1 MSGQPKPGDTLAA
14 WTLIDDID
22 AGGNANVWLARHS
35 DGRDGAI
42 KILRNLNDETYA
54 RFRNEISALQKLG
67 DMDGIIPMFEAD
79 FPEGKGARP
88 WYVMPVAQSSKAFL
102 QKADSKAI
110 VTEFVRLGQTLEK
123 LHALHIA
130 HRDIKPENLL
140 GLNGRLCFSD
150 FGLVKYPDL
159 APVTPEKRDVGAKF
173 TMAPE
178 MRREAAGADGLPAD
192 VFSYAKTLWILLT
205 GKPLGFDGPYIAGSS
220 VGLKNFM
227 GGEYTTI
234 LDDLLSDC
242 TQHDPLA
249 RPAIKEVLA
258 RLTEWLRVVDDFQL
272 RNAYEWK
279 EFAQKFFPLQTPEA
293 ATWTD
298 PDAIITVLSEIA
310 KVPSLNHLFFP
321 DGGGMTLRGVR
332 RAAEPGFIDLD
343 TDFAVLLKPAKL
355 TYVSFGLDTKWDY
368 LRLETAPVDATGH
381 YPVKAGDYIE
391 YLSELLPGQYDHPDV
406 YEYRLD
412 RDRELPE
419 GSRSVIRY
427 LKGAMVFFSTSSP
440 YNQNTA
446 TYDARHE
453 KMSEAEF
460 KAYMGRS
467 ARHSS
472 EKASRA

>member
-1 MSGQPKPGDTLAA
+1 MSGQLKSGDTLAT
-14 WTLIDDID
+14 WTLIETID
-22 AGGNANVWLARHS
+22 AGGNADVWLARRG
-35 DGRDGAI
+35 DGQEGAI
-42 KILRNLNDETYA
+42 KILRNLKDETYA

-67 DMDGIIPMFEAD
+67 YMDGIIPMLESD
-79 FPEGKGARP
+79 FPEGKGTKP
-88 WYVMPVAQSSKAFL
+88 WYAMPVAQSSMVFFH
-102 QKADSKAI
+102 KADSKAI
-110 VTEFVRLGQTLEK
+110 VTEFVRLGQTLAK

-159 APVTPEKRDVGAKF
+159 TPITPERRNVGAKF

-192 VFSYAKTLWILLT
+192 VFSFSKTLWIVLT
-205 GKPLGFDGPYIAGSS
+205 GQSLGFDGPYIAGSS
-220 VGLKNFM
+220 VGLSNFL
-227 GGEYTTI
+227 GEEYTTI
-234 LDDLLSDC
+234 LDKLLSDC

-249 RPAIKEVLA
+249 RPTITEVVT
-258 RLTEWLRVVDDFQL
+258 RLNEWLKVIADFQL
-272 RNAYEWK
+272 RNAYEWR
-279 EFAQKFFPLQTPEA
+279 EFAEKFFPLQSPRE
-293 ATWTD
+293 ATWTG

-321 DGGGMTLRGVR
+321 NGGGMTLRAVR

-343 TDFAVLLKPAKL
+343 TDYAVLLKPAKL
-355 TYVSFGLDTKWDY
+355 TYVSFGFDPNWDY
-368 LRLETAPVDATGH
+368 LRLEIEPVAATGH
-381 YPVKAGDYIE
+381 YHVKPEDYVE
-391 YLSELLPGQYDHPDV
+391 YLSELLPGEYAHPDV
-406 YEYRLD
+406 YEDRFD

-419 GSRSVIRY
+419 GSRAVERY
-427 LKGAMVFFSTSSP
+427 LKGTMVFFSTSSP
-440 YNQNTA
+440 YNRDSS

-460 KAYMGRS
+460 KAYMGRG
-467 ARHSS
+467 ARDFW

>member
-1 MSGQPKPGDTLAA
+1 MSGQPKSGDTLAT
-14 WTLIDDID
+14 WTLTKTID
-22 AGGNANVWLARHS
+22 AGGNADVWLAQRG
-35 DGRDGAI
+35 DGRKGAI
-42 KILRNLNDETYA
+42 KILRNLTDETYA

-67 DMDGIIPMFEAD
+67 DIDGIIPMLESD

-88 WYVMPVAQSSKAFL
+88 WYTMPVAQPCRAFFH
-102 QKADSKAI
+102 KADSKAI

-123 LHALHIA
+123 LHAQHIA

-159 APVTPEKRDVGAKF
+159 TPITPERRDVGAKF

-192 VFSYAKTLWILLT
+192 VFSFAKTLWIVLT
-205 GKPLGFDGPYIAGSS
+205 GQSLGFDGPYIAGSS
-220 VGLKNFM
+220 VGLKNFL
-227 GGEYTTI
+227 GKKYTTI
-234 LDDLLSDC
+234 LDKLLSDC

-249 RPAIKEVLA
+249 RPAITEVVT
-258 RLTEWLRVVDDFQL
+258 RLNEWLEVIADFQL
-272 RNAYEWK
+272 QNAYEWR
-279 EFAQKFFPLQTPEA
+279 EFAGKFFPLQSPNE
-293 ATWTD
+293 ATWTG

-310 KVPSLNHLFFP
+310 KVPGLNHLFFP
-321 DGGGMTLRGVR
+321 DGGGMTLRAVR

-355 TYVSFGLDTKWDY
+355 TYVSFGFDPNWDY
-368 LRLETAPVDATGH
+368 LRLEIEPVNATGH
-381 YPVKAGDYIE
+381 YPVKRGDYVE
-391 YLSELLPGQYDHPDV
+391 FLSELQPGQYDHPNV
-406 YEYRLD
+406 YEYRSD
-412 RDRELPE
+412 HGRKLPV
-419 GSRSVIRY
+419 GSRAVVRY

-440 YNQNTA
+440 YNRDSA

-460 KAYMGRS
+460 KAYMGRG
-467 ARHSS
+467 ARESR

>member
-1 MSGQPKPGDTLAA
+1 MSGQPKPGDSFAS
-14 WTLIDDID
+14 WTLIENID
-22 AGGNANVWLARHS
+22 AGGNADVWMARHS
-35 DGRDGAI
+35 DGYEGAI
-42 KILRNLNDETYA
+42 KILRNLKDETYG

-67 DMDGIIPMFEAD
+67 DMNGIIPMLESD
-79 FPEGKGARP
+79 FSKGKGARP
-88 WYVMPVAQSSKAFL
+88 WYAMPVAQPSREFFHN
-102 QKADSKAI
+102 ADSKAI
-110 VTEFVRLGQTLEK
+110 VTEFVRLGQTLEN
-123 LHALHIA
+123 LHGLHIA

-159 APVTPEKRDVGAKF
+159 APITPERRDVGAKF

-192 VFSYAKTLWILLT
+192 VFSFAKTLWILLT
-205 GKPLGFDGPYIAGSS
+205 GKPLGFDGPYIAESN

-227 GGEYTTI
+227 GGQYTTV
-234 LDDLLSDC
+234 LDKLLSDC

-249 RPAIKEVLA
+249 RPSITEVVMRLA
-258 RLTEWLRVVDDFQL
+258 EWLKVIDDFQL
-272 RNAYEWK
+272 QNAYEWR
-279 EFAQKFFPLQTPEA
+279 EFAEKFFPRQTPEE

-298 PDAIITVLSEIA
+298 PDAIVTVLSEIA

-321 DGGGMTLRGVR
+321 DGGGMTLRAIR

-343 TDFAVLLKPAKL
+343 TDFAVLLKPTKL
-355 TYVSFGLDTKWDY
+355 TYVSFGLDPNWDY
-368 LRLETAPVDATGH
+368 LRLEAEPVAATGLGVVGSQG
-381 YPVKAGDYIE
+381 YLE

-406 YEYRLD
+406 YEYRFD
-412 RDRELPE
+412 HERKLPE
-419 GSRSVIRY
+419 GSRSVVRY
-427 LKGAMVFFSTSSP
+427 LKGTMVLFSTSSP
-440 YNQNTA
+440 YNHNSA

-460 KAYMGRS
+460 KHDMGRG
-467 ARHSS
+467 ARYFW